1 MCWFCS
7 DICKWLDILVF
18 SDKDE
23 NWWSEIV
30 KEGAKEH
37 TLLSKSRKPSSQSCD
52 LALYSRRKKTSKL
65 GHLSKFLSSIVDCS
79 MQSGQSPLQ
88 SIVKSVIE
96 HIHLYSEIFIL
107 WKMRERNASLFYS
120 FHVCLSAWLSG
131 AKSKWRS
138 AADWRVKHVKKI
150 L

>member
-30 KEGAKEH
+30 KEDAKEPTH
-37 TLLSKSRKPSSQSCD
+37 FFQRVGSPAPRVVIWPCIPEKI
-52 LALYSRRKKTSKL
+52 SKL

-88 SIVKSVIE
+88 SIVKSVIK

-150 L
+150 S